1 MMQEFKKFIFRGDV
15 IALSTGVIIG
25 AAFGKI
31 VEAVTLAIINPL
43 LALVVGKPEFHFG
56 PTINGSKFDFGLILT
71 AIIMFLMT
79 AAVIFFLII
88 KPANAFMARLKKDEP
103 APPPAGPTNE
113 EKLLAEI
120 RDLLKT
126 R

>member
-1 MMQEFKKFIFRGDV
+1 MWKEFREFAMKGNVVDLAV
-15 IALSTGVIIG
+15 GVIIG
-25 AAFGKI
+25 GAFGKI
-31 VEAVTLAIINPL
+31 VEAVTAAIINPL
-43 LALVVGKPEFHFG
+43 LALVVGKPDFHFG
-56 PTINGSKFDFGLILT
+56 PTIKGSTFDFGLILT
-71 AIIMFLMT
+71 AILMFLMT